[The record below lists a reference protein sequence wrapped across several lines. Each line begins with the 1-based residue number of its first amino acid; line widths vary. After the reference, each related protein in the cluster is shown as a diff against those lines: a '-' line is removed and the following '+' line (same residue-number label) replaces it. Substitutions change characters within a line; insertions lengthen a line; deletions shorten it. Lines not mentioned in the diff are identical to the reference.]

1 MMADLKLNYAN
12 TEGPESAY
20 EVVKTSITP
29 ETIEKFKVKASFDY
43 RDSDKE
49 IVAKGSG
56 FELNI
61 QFLDDGAHLTLNLSI
76 LFRAFRPKILES
88 LERKLSKVI

>member
-1 MMADLKLNYAN
+1 MADLKLSYSN
-12 TEGPESAY
+12 TEGPEHAY
-20 EVVKTSITP
+20 EVVRTSITP
-29 ETIEKFKVKASFDY
+29 ETIEKFKVKAKFDY
-43 RDSDKE
+43 RDSDLE

-61 QFLDDGAHLTLNLSI
+61 QFLDDGAHLTLNLSM